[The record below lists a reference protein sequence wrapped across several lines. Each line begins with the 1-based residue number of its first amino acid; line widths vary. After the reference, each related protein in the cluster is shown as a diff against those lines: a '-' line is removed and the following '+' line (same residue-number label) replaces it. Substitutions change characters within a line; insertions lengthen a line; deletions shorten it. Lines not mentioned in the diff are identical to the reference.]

1 MNLPKPLQALGAA
14 FFLALFADAELLAA
28 DAPKVAVSIQPI
40 HSLVAGVMRDVGTPH
55 LIVKGYGS
63 PHAYQMRPS
72 EAAALYQADLVFW
85 MGVPLENFLRNPLG
99 NVGPPARVVALL
111 DIGGLELLKNR
122 DSGVWH
128 EHDHGAHDASQPTS
142 RPRARDPHAW
152 LSPKIARR
160 FVEAIAAELI
170 RIDPEHAEI
179 YRRNARDLDARVQAQ
194 AVELNARLAPV
205 RDAPFVMFH
214 DAFQYF
220 EQAFGLNSVGAV
232 QLEPA
237 RSPGAGRILALRN
250 AIRDRGVR
258 CVFREPQFQ
267 SALVDTL
274 VEGTQARVAVLD
286 PLGADFSPGP
296 DAWFQMMA
304 ANAESMANC
313 LGG

>member
-1 MNLPKPLQALGAA
+1 MIPPSPFARLTAPLL
-14 FFLALFADAELLAA
+14 LALLAA
-28 DAPKVAVSIQPI
+28 ATPSAAGAPRVAVSIQPI
-40 HSLVAGVMRDVGTPH
+40 HSLVAGVMTGVGAPY

-85 MGVPLENFLRNPLG
+85 MGVPLENFLTKPLA
-99 NVGPPARVVALL
+99 NVRPPARVIALL
-111 DIGGLELLKNR
+111 DIEPLDLLKNR
-122 DSGVWH
+122 DSGVWRDP
-128 EHDHGAHDASQPTS
+128 DHGDHSAGGSAAG
-142 RPRARDPHAW
+142 PRARDPHAW

-160 FVEAIAAELI
+160 FVAAIASELI
-170 RIDPEHAEI
+170 RADPHHADS
-179 YRRNARDLDARVQAQ
+179 YRRNARALDGRIQAQ
-194 AVELNARLAPV
+194 ATELAARLAPF
-205 RDAPFVMFH
+205 REAPFIMFH

-220 EQAFGLNSVGAV
+220 EQAFGLESVGAV
-232 QLEPA
+232 HLEPA
-237 RSPGAGRILALRN
+237 RAPGAGRIQALRN

-274 VEGTQARVAVLD
+274 VEGTRARVAVVD
-286 PLGADFSPGP
+286 PLGAEFPPGP

-304 ANAESMANC
+304 ANAEAMANC